1 MCLRCCASFLLLH
14 IGAAFLVPTPPT
26 AGIIR
31 RGVLA
36 IAARGGTGTRNVCAR
51 ECLRPRGRSTLLA
64 SSPAEAHDK
73 VQEAI
78 TKCRYAVE
86 RKPENEEAWFL
97 LGVLLQETG
106 ELDGART
113 AFEKSTVMTPYI
125 ARKNRTA
132 RYAESLF
139 LVEPHLTFSMYA
151 GPRPEARGRLAQ
163 PWAAGSTTAR
173 HPISPP
179 RVHGSSPGKSFQR

>member
-1 MCLRCCASFLLLH
+1 MKFPKSPPHEMGRRLLFSSLLLH
-14 IGAAFLVPTPPT
+14 IGAAFLVPPPPT

-31 RGVLA
+31 RGVPA
-36 IAARGGTGTRNVCAR
+36 IAARGGTGTRNMCVR
-51 ECLRPRGRSTLLA
+51 ECLRPRGLSTLLA

-78 TKCRYAVE
+78 TKCRDAVE

-125 ARKNRTA
+125 ARTNRTA
-132 RYAESLF
+132 RYCDSLF
-139 LVEPHLTFSMYA
+139 FLN
-151 GPRPEARGRLAQ
+151 
-163 PWAAGSTTAR
+163 
-173 HPISPP
+173 PI
-179 RVHGSSPGKSFQR
+179 